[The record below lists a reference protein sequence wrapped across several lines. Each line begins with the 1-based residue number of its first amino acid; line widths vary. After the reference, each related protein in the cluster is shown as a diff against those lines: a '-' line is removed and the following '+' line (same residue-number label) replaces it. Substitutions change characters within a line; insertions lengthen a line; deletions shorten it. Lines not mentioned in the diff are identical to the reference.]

1 MKRKGF
7 TLVEILAVITL
18 IGVLALIAIP
28 TVDAIIKSSKE
39 RAYADQKKVIISAAR
54 DWAAAN
60 IMTLPEVE
68 GESTYITLG
77 DLKLGGYIEVE
88 VINPINELC
97 ISNDT
102 EIVITRKNNNYTYEF
117 VDETNIEFTESCEV
131 EDE

>member
-60 IMTLPEVE
+60 IMTLPEVD